1 MSEVYEGRAE
11 LLHPTLYLKAAHM
24 MTEDGA
30 QRDVTLTIER
40 VEKDVELTMVGGVKD
55 FRPCVHFVE
64 TQKKAKPNMDLRLIL
79 NKTNTKTIAELYG
92 SKVKDWNGKRITLY
106 AGDFNGK
113 PCIRIRNKV
122 PPSNGKN
129 GTASNDGQLNIEQ

>member
-1 MSEVYEGRAE
+1 MSEVYEGRSE

-24 MTEDGA
+24 MDDDGNR
-30 QRDVTLTIER
+30 RDVNLTIER

-79 NKTNTKTIAELYG
+79 NKTNTKTIADLHG
-92 SKVKDWNGKRITLY
+92 NRVKDWAGKKITLF
-106 AGDFNGK
+106 AGEFNGA
-113 PCIRIRNKV
+113 PCIRIRPTAPK
-122 PPSNGKN
+122 GK
-129 GTASNDGQLNIEQ
+129 GTDDEA